1 MRKTLALLLSLILLI
16 GMLSACGGS
25 TGDTAT
31 QTPTDASADAPTTAE
46 IPVTDDLRAEL
57 AEAFDEVFTQTLFEG
72 AAYLVRHGEEI
83 YAGGAGKAIRD
94 EETENGADVVYRI
107 ASNTKQF
114 TAAAILKLCEEG
126 RLSLDDAMSKFFP
139 DYTIGKD
146 ITVHHLLAMI
156 SGIPDFVRSYDENGY
171 EVSSPGPG
179 ISGIMHENT
188 PEENRAALEAFIF
201 SQELLFTPGERYS
214 YSNSNYYL
222 LGCIIEQVSGTSYY
236 DYIRTHFFEPL
247 GMDTAGFADDDD
259 LPDAVIAKGY
269 HRSNGSEYL
278 TYRELSFAS
287 ADIIATPKD
296 LYKWTIALH
305 SGKVLGDEMYRRMT
319 TVQIAETGKGAGYGY
334 GLFVALTED
343 GSQVFY
349 HTGNVPG
356 FTSFVGYFPA
366 EDYFVAVISNYA
378 AENTMTVAN
387 KLTELFRARI
397 TP

>member
-1 MRKTLALLLSLILLI
+1 
-16 GMLSACGGS
+16 
-25 TGDTAT
+25 
-31 QTPTDASADAPTTAE
+31 
-46 IPVTDDLRAEL
+46 
-57 AEAFDEVFTQTLFEG
+57 
-72 AAYLVRHGEEI
+72 
-83 YAGGAGKAIRD
+83 
-94 EETENGADVVYRI
+94 
-107 ASNTKQF
+107 
-114 TAAAILKLCEEG
+114 
-126 RLSLDDAMSKFFP
+126 
-139 DYTIGKD
+139 
-146 ITVHHLLAMI
+146 
-156 SGIPDFVRSYDENGY
+156 
-171 EVSSPGPG
+171 
-179 ISGIMHENT
+179 
-188 PEENRAALEAFIF
+188 
-201 SQELLFTPGERYS
+201 
-214 YSNSNYYL
+214 
-222 LGCIIEQVSGTSYY
+222 
-236 DYIRTHFFEPL
+236 
-247 GMDTAGFADDDD
+247 MDTAGFADDDD